1 MSAIGYPPH
10 RRHPRPQAVRISM
23 TETHSSVH
31 IADLTFAQYPIN
43 PLIAQALENAG
54 IVSPFPIQ
62 SMTLPV
68 ALSGHDIIGQAKTGT
83 GKTLG
88 FGVPLLHKI
97 ASPGEAG
104 YEELGEAAGKP
115 QALVVAP
122 TRELAVQV

>member
-88 FGVPLLHKI
+88 FGIPILNRVTAPKDAEF
-97 ASPGEAG
+97 ASMPF
-104 YEELGEAAGKP
+104 AGKP
-115 QALVVAP
+115 QALA
-122 TRELAVQV
+122 